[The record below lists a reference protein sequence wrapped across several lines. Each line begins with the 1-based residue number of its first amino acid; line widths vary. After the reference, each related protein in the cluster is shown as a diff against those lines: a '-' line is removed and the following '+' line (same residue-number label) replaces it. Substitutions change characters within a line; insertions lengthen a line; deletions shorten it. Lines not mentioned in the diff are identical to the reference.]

1 MSVVRKNITIPSEQ
15 ERFLSEHNLS
25 LSRVVQ
31 KMLSYMIMNQNT
43 VLSKND
49 VEAVF
54 SEGVK

>member
-31 KMLSYMIMNQNT
+31 KMLSYMITNQNT